1 METAKVAA
9 TQHFNAPLF
18 SYFADSMILT
28 EHPWVAKGPEYLRL
42 PKEEK
47 AAILMDKI
55 MESDAIGAR
64 TPFDSLIFVDF
75 DNVFDE
81 SGDQFDCRIK
91 TAH

>member
-1 METAKVAA
+1 
-9 TQHFNAPLF
+9 
-18 SYFADSMILT
+18 MILT

-42 PKEEK
+42 PKQEK

-55 MESDAIGAR
+55 MASDEIGTR
-64 TPFDSLIFVDF
+64 TPFSSLIFVDF